1 MPTVSTI
8 PYPMTNGARQ
18 SFVSIEVKLNGQ
30 IFMGITKIDYKRTRE
45 RTVVT
50 GTNADPLGKTRGE
63 NKYEASCDVYLAE
76 FNQFMVSTM
85 GGNGYGDVF
94 FSVDVT
100 YSENGFDTIH
110 DTLIGCT
117 VDSTEASNSKGTE
130 GLVRAVNLAPLK
142 ILFNGIDDNASPL
155 QGVQS

>member
-1 MPTVSTI
+1 MPTVATI

-30 IFMGITKIDYKRTRE
+30 IFVGIPKIDYKRTRE
-45 RTVVT
+45 RTVIT

-63 NKYEASCDVYLAE
+63 NKYEGSCDIYLAE

-85 GGNGYGDVF
+85 GGAGYGDVF
-94 FSVDVT
+94 FNVDVT
-100 YSENGFDTIH
+100 YSENGLDVIH

-117 VDSTEASNSKGTE
+117 IDSTEASNSKGSE
-130 GLVRAVNLAPLK
+130 GSLRTVNLSPLK
-142 ILFNGIDDNASPL
+142 VLFNGIDDNSSPL